1 MWKRDEHEELSCWNL
16 GNRTSPARAPLPPDD
31 AARLVPGGPDEL
43 RRFGAAVVLKRTGSW
58 AGGKAVLLDRQP
70 NSERTDFRHRLAAH
84 AVVLHL
90 EGANARTVFRYD
102 GGSQTAGGSTLG
114 RVTFIPGSHEFE
126 GWSDYPTR
134 IRHIVLLLDPKMIDA
149 EVSDAGGGEAPE
161 LPFYFDLNDGVIA
174 SRMRAL
180 QVELDNPGPLGRLCI
195 DSLSC
200 EIAIRLVRHHTAR
213 PEQQH
218 RGGLSPRRLRL
229 VKDYI
234 EANLPNDVTL
244 SDMAAI
250 AGVSAAHF
258 CRAFH
263 KSAGVSSHQYIVRR
277 RIELAKGLLA
287 DSKMPIAEVALAA
300 GFGNQS
306 HLTKHFRCMVGTT
319 PRRFRNDA

>member
-1 MWKRDEHEELSCWNL
+1 MWKRDEHDGLSGWDMGHRSL
-16 GNRTSPARAPLPPDD
+16 APAPLPPDD
-31 AARLVPGGPDEL
+31 TAPLVPAGPDEF
-43 RRFGAAVVLKRTGSW
+43 RQFGAAVVLKRTGTW

-70 NSERTDFRHRLAAH
+70 HSQRTEFKHCLTAH

-90 EGANARTVFRYD
+90 EGANAQTVFRYD
-102 GGSQTAGGSTLG
+102 GGSQIAGGSTLG
-114 RVTFIPGSHEFE
+114 QVTFIPGSHEFQ
-126 GWSDYPTR
+126 GWSDYPAR
-134 IRHIVLLLDPKMIDA
+134 IRHVILLLDPKMIDA
-149 EVSDAGGGEAPE
+149 EVDDAGGAEAPE

-195 DSLSC
+195 DSLSS
-200 EIAIRLVRHHTAR
+200 EIAIRLVRHHSAK

-218 RGGLSPRRLRL
+218 RGGLSPRRLRM
-229 VKDYI
+229 VRDYI
-234 EANLPNDVTL
+234 EANLPNEITL
-244 SDMAAI
+244 SDIAAI
-250 AGVSAAHF
+250 AGVSSAHF

-263 KSAGVSSHQYIVRR
+263 KSTGVSSHQYIVRR

>member
-1 MWKRDEHEELSCWNL
+1 MWKRDEHEGLSSWDL
-16 GNRTSPARAPLPPDD
+16 GDRSPAPPPFPPDE
-31 AARLVPGGPDEL
+31 AALLAPAGPDEL
-43 RRFGAAVVLKRTGSW
+43 RRFGAAVVLKRTGTW

-70 NSERTDFRHRLAAH
+70 NSQRTEFRHRLASH

-90 EGANARTVFRYD
+90 EGANAQTVFRYD
-102 GGSQTAGGSTLG
+102 GGSQTTGGSTLG

-149 EVSDAGGGEAPE
+149 EVGDAGGRE

-180 QVELDNPGPLGRLCI
+180 QVELDNPGPLTRLCV
-195 DSLSC
+195 DSLSS
-200 EIAIRLVRHHTAR
+200 EIAIRLVRHHTAK

-218 RGGLSPRRLRL
+218 RGGLSPRRLRM

-234 EANLPNDVTL
+234 EANLPNDITL
-244 SDMAAI
+244 SDIAAI
-250 AGVSAAHF
+250 AGVSSAHF

-263 KSAGVSSHQYIVRR
+263 KSTGVSSHQYIVRR